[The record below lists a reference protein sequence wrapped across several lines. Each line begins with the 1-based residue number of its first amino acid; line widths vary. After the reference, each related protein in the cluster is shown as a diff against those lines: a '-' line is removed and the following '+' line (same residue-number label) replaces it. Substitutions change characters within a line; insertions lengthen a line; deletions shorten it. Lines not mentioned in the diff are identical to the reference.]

1 MFERRGYPMDSV
13 MIKKYSNRRLYN
25 TVISEYITLE
35 DVSALVKEGK
45 KITVQDAKSGD
56 DVTSYVL
63 TQIVLEESKNNNGLL
78 PDSLLHLLIRYGD
91 NVLNDFFSKHLQQTM
106 SSYITQK
113 SSFDDQFKQM
123 LELGNDFSDMA
134 KKSMGDMN
142 PFSSFMD
149 MFSQSNEDNKEKDN
163 K

>member
-1 MFERRGYPMDSV
+1 MDSV

-63 TQIVLEESKNNNGLL
+63 TQIVLEESKNHNALL

-113 SSFDDQFKQM
+113 SSFDDQFKKM

-134 KKSMGDMN
+134 QKSMGGMN
-142 PFSSFMD
+142 PFSNFMD
-149 MFSQSNEDNKEKDN
+149 MFSQSNEEKKEEENK
-163 K
+163 

>member
-1 MFERRGYPMDSV
+1 MDSV

-25 TVISEYITLE
+25 TDISEYITLE

-63 TQIVLEESKNNNGLL
+63 TQIVLEESKNNNALL

-134 KKSMGDMN
+134 QKSMGGMN

-149 MFSQSNEDNKEKDN
+149 MFSQSNEDKKEEDN
-163 K
+163 N